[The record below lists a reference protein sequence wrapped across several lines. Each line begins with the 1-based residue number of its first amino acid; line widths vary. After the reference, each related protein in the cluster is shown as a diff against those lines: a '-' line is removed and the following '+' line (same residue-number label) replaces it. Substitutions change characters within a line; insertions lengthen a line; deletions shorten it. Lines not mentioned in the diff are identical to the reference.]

1 LPSSDLLEDD
11 FANLEAD
18 TRRRR
23 PELLLTVA
31 SALLLVGNVLLI
43 LAVFLNFVGSVGGWD
58 GSKTIWVAF
67 GMDLVGVAL
76 LGRAFLVTAGQAEGR
91 SRLYRLA
98 AGSLLLLW
106 VGLTAFWRFG
116 LPAVMGTNIQ
126 DLFLTL
132 ITSQAGVP
140 VRIMRYL
147 TVVYEILS
155 LWILSAFVFVLA
167 HVIILMDSRLAPPH
181 DWARGL
187 PVYAW
192 VLGAGVSLVAT
203 TLIAIAFVG
212 VLWGGSLAG
221 NFNAWVVAKMIVAP
235 NIFISGY
242 ASSLQLGR
250 SAARASSPL
259 AED

>member
-1 LPSSDLLEDD
+1 MPSSDLLEDD

-67 GMDLVGVAL
+67 GMDLVGVTL
-76 LGRAFLVTAGQAEGR
+76 LGRAFLVTASQAEGR

-167 HVIILMDSRLAPPH
+167 HVMRRSVVGRFPRREFQRVGRRQDDRRPEHLHHRIRLEPATRPVGGSRPLTAC
-181 DWARGL
+181 RGL
-187 PVYAW
+187 ARHRTQEQTAAHCPPE
-192 VLGAGVSLVAT
+192 GKAT
-203 TLIAIAFVG
+203 ITEGIVHVFT
-212 VLWGGSLAG
+212 
-221 NFNAWVVAKMIVAP
+221 VV
-235 NIFISGY
+235 
-242 ASSLQLGR
+242 
-250 SAARASSPL
+250 
-259 AED
+259 